1 MKHTFGRG
9 SRFGITR
16 VTLSLITISIISVIR
31 CPSTT
36 QTYITISVIF
46 ILSCPST
53 TQTHKATSL
62 PSLCSRFQ
70 RTSLPLTQHI
80 VAQSWLIPADRVVR
94 VLILLCIL
102 VHCLK
107 HSSVLIMTSSASILE
122 ASNQVVVSYYG
133 NKCLFV
139 HTGVSR
145 TTPGIDAFRGE
156 NTLRQV
162 WGIRVIDAP
171 SVSDSVDALP
181 RIIAF
186 GKLITKLIADKE
198 ANIAPYVG
206 TAAVARDMLSIVEA
220 LGQGSWVQIR

>member
-1 MKHTFGRG
+1 M
-9 SRFGITR
+9 
-16 VTLSLITISIISVIR
+16 
-31 CPSTT
+31 
-36 QTYITISVIF
+36 
-46 ILSCPST
+46 
-53 TQTHKATSL
+53 
-62 PSLCSRFQ
+62 
-70 RTSLPLTQHI
+70 
-80 VAQSWLIPADRVVR
+80 
-94 VLILLCIL
+94 
-102 VHCLK
+102 
-107 HSSVLIMTSSASILE
+107 
-122 ASNQVVVSYYG
+122 
-133 NKCLFV
+133 

-186 GKLITKLIADKE
+186 GKLNNKLIADKE